1 VSMALLELVDV
12 SRHFGGLRA
21 VDRVSFAVERGRI
34 TSLIGPN
41 GAGKTTIFNLV
52 SGLLP
57 PTAGTIRYDG
67 APLDGTPAHVRA
79 RRGIGRAFQDPR
91 VFRRMSVLD
100 NARLGFPGQTGER
113 LWRGFLQWGRV
124 RREED
129 ALREAA
135 RALLDRVGL
144 AEHAGRPAGALSFGQ
159 QRFLSLVRTL
169 AMRPKLLLLDEP
181 TVGLTPEEVRS
192 LARLQRDLVA
202 RGGQTILLIEHNMD
216 LVMEVSD
223 WVVLLVEGQV
233 AEAGPPGAMKRH
245 PKLLEA
251 YFGTGDAG

>member
-1 VSMALLELVDV
+1 
-12 SRHFGGLRA
+12 
-21 VDRVSFAVERGRI
+21 VSFGVERGRI

-57 PTAGTIRYDG
+57 LTAGTIRYDG
-67 APLDGTPAHVRA
+67 ARLDRTSAHGRA
-79 RRGIGRAFQDPR
+79 RAGIGRAFQDPR
-91 VFRRMSVLD
+91 VFRRLSALD
-100 NARLGFPGQTGER
+100 NTRLGFPGQTGER
-113 LWRGFLQWGRV
+113 LWRGLVQWARV

-135 RALLDRVGL
+135 GALLGLVGL
-144 AEHAGRPAGALSFGQ
+144 AEHAGRPAGDLSFGQ

-181 TVGLTPEEVRS
+181 TVGLTPDEVRT
-192 LARLQRDLVA
+192 LARLLRDLVG
-202 RGGQTILLIEHNMD
+202 RGGQTVLLIEHNME

-223 WVVLLVEGQV
+223 RVVLLVEGQV
-233 AEAGPPGAMKRH
+233 AETGPPGEMKRH

-251 YFGTGDAG
+251 YFGTSDAG